1 MRKLLF
7 LLLFSLSFAAHC
19 EPDNVS
25 AGELA
30 LLPDY
35 CRAKGWGERYGY
47 ANGPSASQTAYW
59 LSRLGPSW
67 KGLHHYCWGLVNV
80 RRAQAAGVPASV
92 RKHLVATALDDYEYV
107 LRNSTSDFVL
117 LPEIYLRVAEAHT
130 ILNNQVAANAAYRRS
145 RELKPDYWPAYL
157 QDAQLLVKLGLNT
170 EAKRLLAEGLSQ
182 VPGNRQMQD
191 LYRKLGGDPK
201 AIVPMAAASAP
212 DTAASM
218 PPDEVR
224 QPSSSPSDAAPAAST
239 PSQ

>member
-1 MRKLLF
+1 MRKLLLLF
-7 LLLFSLSFAAHC
+7 LLGLSAAAHS
-19 EPDNVS
+19 EPENVS

-47 ANGPSASQTAYW
+47 VNGPTASQSAYW

-80 RRAQAAGVPASV
+80 RRALAAGVPPRV
-92 RKHLVATALDDYEYV
+92 RSHLLATALNDYEYT
-107 LRNSTSDFVL
+107 LQNSTPDFVL
-117 LPEIYLRVAEAHT
+117 LPEIYLRVAEAHAL
-130 ILNNQVAANAAYRRS
+130 LNNQVAANAAYRRARS
-145 RELKPDYWPAYL
+145 IKPDYWPAYL

-170 EAKRLLAEGLSQ
+170 EAKRLLAEGLSR

-212 DTAASM
+212 DAAASM
-218 PPDEVR
+218 PPGEVR
-224 QPSSSPSDAAPAAST
+224 QPPSVPSDAAPAASN